1 NWKAG
6 HPSQGL
12 MQFIPST
19 FNANKEPGYGNIK
32 NPVHQILASINYLN
46 SRYGGILNHPGLKSM
61 ARGGRYI
68 GYDTGGLI
76 TRDHMAEVHKGEM
89 LLPLRQFRR
98 SQAHKVLS
106 QAGKMVGYEPESR
119 SNSSDANALKTMVT
133 LLQQQ
138 NSNQQAEINLLS
150 QTVRL
155 LTQLVAKDPNVIL
168 SVQELNKIQDEAYN
182 KERNQKGLLNNV
194 SFS

>member
-1 NWKAG
+1 
-6 HPSQGL
+6 
-12 MQFIPST
+12 
-19 FNANKEPGYGNIK
+19 
-32 NPVHQILASINYLN
+32 
-46 SRYGGILNHPGLKSM
+46 
-61 ARGGRYI
+61 
-68 GYDTGGLI
+68 
-76 TRDHMAEVHKGEM
+76 
-89 LLPLRQFRR
+89 
-98 SQAHKVLS
+98 
-106 QAGKMVGYEPESR
+106 MVGYEPESR

>member
-1 NWKAG
+1 MGMSRKAG
-6 HPSQGL
+6 RTQA
-12 MQFIPST
+12 MQT
-19 FNANKEPGYGNIK
+19 HE
-32 NPVHQILASINYLN
+32 
-46 SRYGGILNHPGLKSM
+46 NHG
-61 ARGGRYI
+61 
-68 GYDTGGLI
+68 D
-76 TRDHMAEVHKGEM
+76 
-89 LLPLRQFRR
+89 
-98 SQAHKVLS
+98 
-106 QAGKMVGYEPESR
+106 
-119 SNSSDANALKTMVT
+119 